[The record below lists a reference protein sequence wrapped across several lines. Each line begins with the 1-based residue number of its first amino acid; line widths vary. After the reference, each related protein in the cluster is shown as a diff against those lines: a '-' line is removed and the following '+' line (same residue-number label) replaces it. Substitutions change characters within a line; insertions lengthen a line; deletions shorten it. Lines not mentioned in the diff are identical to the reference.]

1 MIFVIKLMTFCH
13 INFLSTR
20 IGLFQAPY
28 HLIALIIYL
37 TKIRNYICDK
47 ASEAS
52 GMKLTSLPVLLLMLL
67 SGSTVLTVAI
77 HIQTQKYLNMINRLD
92 DCYKNI
98 LDDLCGM
105 MDIALRFRDDPNYN
119 YNPSDMKSIVM
130 RDGIN
135 GTEELIELFHE
146 IINATQNGIIPSVEG
161 NTTKV

>member
-1 MIFVIKLMTFCH
+1 
-13 INFLSTR
+13 
-20 IGLFQAPY
+20 
-28 HLIALIIYL
+28 
-37 TKIRNYICDK
+37 
-47 ASEAS
+47 
-52 GMKLTSLPVLLLMLL
+52 MKLTSLPVLLLMLL

-105 MDIALRFRDDPNYN
+105 MDIALRFRDDPDYY

-146 IINATQNGIIPSVEG
+146 IINATQNGIIPSVKG

>member
-1 MIFVIKLMTFCH
+1 
-13 INFLSTR
+13 
-20 IGLFQAPY
+20 
-28 HLIALIIYL
+28 
-37 TKIRNYICDK
+37 
-47 ASEAS
+47 
-52 GMKLTSLPVLLLMLL
+52 MKLTSLPVLLLMLL